1 MSDRRQRQKE
11 MRAAKREAERKK
23 EARQELIRRLITA
36 FVFGVVVVG
45 IFTFGGLF
53 GGDDGTTLPSSY
65 EDYRTQETACG
76 AEQPPEEQV
85 MSFEAPSRLRKT

>member
-36 FVFGVVVVG
+36 LVFGVVVVA
-45 IFTFGGLF
+45 IFTFGAF
-53 GGDDGTTLPSSY
+53 SAMTTERASRRLT
-65 EDYRTQETACG
+65 RTTA
-76 AEQPPEEQV
+76 
-85 MSFEAPSRLRKT
+85 LRKRLVTQTSRPLNR